1 METDPNISEE
11 RTALLDAMDDRTEVE
26 IIIRIGGGMDSADLP
41 GQTRLEVE

>member
-11 RTALLDAMDDRTEVE
+11 RTALLDAMEGRTDVE
-26 IIIRIGGGMDSADLP
+26 IIIRIGEGVDYADLP

>member
-11 RTALLDAMDDRTEVE
+11 RTALLDAMEDRTKVE
-26 IIIRIGGGMDSADLP
+26 IVIRIGGNIDSADLP